1 MQRADRQALRRE
13 YHAAQSQRRRS
24 SEDRCGRRSTSGN
37 DRCGKP
43 GKFMELWKNAGV
55 KVIPVVASVA
65 MAKMMER
72 AGADAVVAE
81 GMESGGTQKRNL
93 Q

>member
-43 GKFMELWKNAGV
+43 RKIHGAVEKCRSEGHPGGGKCSYGEDDGAGR
-55 KVIPVVASVA
+55 S
-65 MAKMMER
+65 R
-72 AGADAVVAE
+72 HR
-81 GMESGGTQKRNL
+81 SGGRHGEWWDAKT
-93 Q
+93 

>member
-43 GKFMELWKNAGV
+43 RKIHGAVGKCRSEGHPSGGKCSYGEDD
-55 KVIPVVASVA
+55 
-65 MAKMMER
+65 ER
-72 AGADAVVAE
+72 AGADTVVAE